1 MKEGDKYD
9 LNPFSTMAI
18 KKKKIQRGG
27 IFSRYIGA
35 PHHTSVQPAS
45 RKWLYVCDLPPDSS
59 AGGVDIFEGESG
71 VRRMGNSALC
81 LFDSY
86 S

>member
-18 KKKKIQRGG
+18 KKKRFKEEVYSLDILAHRT
-27 IFSRYIGA
+27 IHLYN
-35 PHHTSVQPAS
+35 PHPGNGC
-45 RKWLYVCDLPPDSS
+45 VCDLPPDSS
-59 AGGVDIFEGESG
+59 AGGVDIFEGKSG